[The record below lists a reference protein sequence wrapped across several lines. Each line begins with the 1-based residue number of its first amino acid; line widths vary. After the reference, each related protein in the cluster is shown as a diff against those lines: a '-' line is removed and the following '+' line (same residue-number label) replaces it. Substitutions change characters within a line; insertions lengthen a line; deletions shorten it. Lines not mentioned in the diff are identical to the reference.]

1 MRYSAALCCE
11 FSARLKLKF
20 NYRDSAAPMEN
31 PRDSLR
37 EALT

>member
-1 MRYSAALCCE
+1 MRYSVALCRE
-11 FSARLKLKF
+11 FGARIKLKF
-20 NYRDSAAPMEN
+20 NYRNSAAPMEN